1 MANVEVVDTF
11 SDHASLDLPS
21 NLGFIK
27 QFYIYIVVH
36 KTNEVD

>member
-21 NLGFIK
+21 NLC
-27 QFYIYIVVH
+27 FYKTVLVVH
-36 KTNEVD
+36 KTNEED